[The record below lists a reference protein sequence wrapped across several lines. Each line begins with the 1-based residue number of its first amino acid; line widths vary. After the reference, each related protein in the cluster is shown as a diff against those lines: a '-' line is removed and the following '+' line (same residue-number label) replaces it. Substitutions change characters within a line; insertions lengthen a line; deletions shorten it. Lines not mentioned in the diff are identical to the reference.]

1 MAMAPPIQALR
12 FMVVAHASPRW
23 RSATSPADADKRN
36 LKLSE
41 DRKRN
46 VQAVVERIL
55 RDQIGPRGQIQRR
68 NYPVVIPEGVEVG
81 GVAVGSKESIVAS
94 KGDRQNNDKLYRKVD
109 VVFERFIMSTVS
121 ATVSTG
127 QESAK
132 IRKWWGVR
140 VEHLNVHFRAA
151 QPNNAAYGDATL
163 TLTNDLTNKSAL
175 AKVTLVG
182 IGSHQSISL
191 SPNPYKQAI
200 KELHK
205 LATMNKTDHYSDNKG
220 VDHAFGCNRE
230 MGFRDFN
237 GQTVSFHKRTYSA
250 GLKGHTMYMEF
261 NGLGNEASNIVLPTV
276 GSLGGLGYGGYSVV
290 GKLQLIE
297 PIPDD
302 WIDQAQTTN
311 NDFVERD
318 GYTLTLYFPNEKG
331 AYSDIPFLGRSVFE
345 SHVKEIGRL
354 YARYLANSSPF
365 KDKPFLKNLLD
376 K

>member
-1 MAMAPPIQALR
+1 
-12 FMVVAHASPRW
+12 MVVAHASPRW

-41 DRKRN
+41 DRQRN

-55 RDQIGPRGQIQRR
+55 REQIKPKGQIQSWKS
-68 NYPVVIPEGVEVG
+68 PLVIPEGVEVG
-81 GVAVGSKESIVAS
+81 GIAVGSKDSIVAS

-109 VVFERFIMSTVS
+109 VVFERFITKAVN

-151 QPNNAAYGDATL
+151 NSVNAAFGDATL

-175 AKVTLVG
+175 AKVTLTG
-182 IGSHQSISL
+182 IGSDQSISL
-191 SPNPYKQAI
+191 SPNPYKQLI
-200 KELHK
+200 RGVYKV
-205 LATMNKTDHYSDNKG
+205 ATMNKTYHYSDKKG
-220 VDHAFGCNRE
+220 VDHAFGCDRE

-237 GQTVSFHKRTYSA
+237 GQTVSFHKRTYSL
-250 GLKGHTMYMEF
+250 GVKGHTMYMEF
-261 NGLGNEASNIVLPTV
+261 NGLGSEATNIVLPTV
-276 GSLGGLGYGGYSVV
+276 GSLGGIGYGGYSVF
-290 GKLQLIE
+290 GQLRLID

-302 WIDQAQTTN
+302 WIDQEDTTS
-311 NDFVERD
+311 NDFVERH
-318 GYTLTLYFPNEKG
+318 GYTLTLYFPSEKG
-331 AYSDIPFLGRSVFE
+331 AYGDIPFIGRSVFE

-365 KDKPFLKNLLD
+365 KDKPFLKGLID
-376 K
+376 G